1 MASRPI
7 TPLVFLE
14 DASAAGSPAHPA
26 HSQGAPSFSDYVAEH
41 TPKPKHEFTEEQMT
55 HRRVSKGQEA
65 PTLPEVDADAAAAEL
80 ADEDLLKSY
89 PQDDVPDV

>member
-26 HSQGAPSFSDYVAEH
+26 HSQGKPSFSDYMNERK
-41 TPKPKHEFTEEQMT
+41 PKEKHEFTEEQQT
-55 HRRVSKGQEA
+55 FRRVAKGEEA
-65 PTLPEVDADAAAAEL
+65 PTVPELTQEQVAAEV
-80 ADEDLLKSY
+80 AEAAPAY
-89 PQDDVPDV
+89 PQDDVPEV

>member
-26 HSQGAPSFSDYVAEH
+26 HSQGTASFKQYMDERK
-41 TPKPKHEFTEEQMT
+41 PKEKHEFTDEQKT
-55 HRRVSKGQEA
+55 FRRVTKGDEA
-65 PTLPEVDADAAAAEL
+65 PTLPEISAEAVAAEV
-80 ADEDLLKSY
+80 AEAAPVY
-89 PQDDVPDV
+89 PQDDVPEV